1 MTAQTATDVAN
12 MINGADLRATVRR
25 SSGSTFQG
33 ILVRNPVE
41 SLDISGRDAQLMA
54 SAADAGDTT
63 IGDALSIDGI
73 SYVVREIE
81 NGHQSAR
88 LRLERQ

>member
-41 SLDISGRDAQLMA
+41 
-54 SAADAGDTT
+54 TFNT
-63 IGDALSIDGI
+63 
-73 SYVVREIE
+73 
-81 NGHQSAR
+81 
-88 LRLERQ
+88 